1 MKAGEVLLLENL
13 RFYKG
18 EDSKDI
24 NERHAMAKVLA
35 QYADIFVSDAFGTAH
50 RDTASMTGIPRV
62 MGAGVAGFLMDRE
75 VKFLSRIMRNPPQPL
90 LAIVG
95 GSKVSD
101 KIALLG
107 NLFNIAQTVI
117 IGGAMAFTFLEAEGR
132 SVGASKVE
140 RVAKGKGRE
149 IDLHQVAKD
158 LMIKA
163 RSNNVRI
170 ILPVDHACASAFKN
184 DEPVFTTNADV
195 PDELM
200 GLDMG
205 PKTIDLCCK
214 AIAES
219 RTVVWNGPV
228 GVFELPNFA
237 KGSTALGEAIA
248 NHKELLSVVGGG
260 ETAAAT
266 LKFKS
271 KITHTSTGGGATL
284 ELLEG
289 KPLPG
294 LVVLTT
300 KTVAKL

>member
-1 MKAGEVLLLENL
+1 
-13 RFYKG
+13 
-18 EDSKDI
+18 
-24 NERHAMAKVLA
+24 
-35 QYADIFVSDAFGTAH
+35 
-50 RDTASMTGIPRV
+50 
-62 MGAGVAGFLMDRE
+62 
-75 VKFLSRIMRNPPQPL
+75 
-90 LAIVG
+90 
-95 GSKVSD
+95 
-101 KIALLG
+101 
-107 NLFNIAQTVI
+107 
-117 IGGAMAFTFLEAEGR
+117 
-132 SVGASKVE
+132 
-140 RVAKGKGRE
+140 
-149 IDLHQVAKD
+149 
-158 LMIKA
+158 MIKA

-248 NHKELLSVVGGG
+248 NHKELLSVFGGG